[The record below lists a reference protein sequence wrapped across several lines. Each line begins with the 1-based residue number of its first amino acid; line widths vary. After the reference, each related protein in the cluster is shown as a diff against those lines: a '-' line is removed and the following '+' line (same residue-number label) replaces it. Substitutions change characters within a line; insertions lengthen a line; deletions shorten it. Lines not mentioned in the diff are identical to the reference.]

1 MGTRNEYFKAYFK
14 DNENDKKWKQL
25 NDFVTVNRL
34 DPPKHTLV
42 GDVTTGYA
50 YIDSDMSML
59 ANMQEQVDYYKKKAL
74 KKALNDIY
82 GKSKSSTLGI
92 DRVIFNDP
100 ATIVVWNDGS
110 KTVVKAS
117 NEPFDPEKG
126 LAMAIAKKAL
136 GNKGN
141 YYEVFKKYIKH
152 DDVKND

>member
-14 DNENDKKWKQL
+14 DNELDKKWKQFL
-25 NDFVTVNRL
+25 E
-34 DPPKHTLV
+34 PPKHTLV

-50 YIDSDMSML
+50 YIDTDMSML
-59 ANMQEQVDYYKKKAL
+59 ANMQKQVDYYKKKT
-74 KKALNDIY
+74 LNDIY
-82 GKSKSSTLGI
+82 GKSNSSNWGI
-92 DRVIFNDP
+92 NRVIFNDP
-100 ATIVVWNDGS
+100 ATIVIWNDGS

-141 YYEVFKKYIKH
+141 YYEIFKKHIKH
-152 DDVKND
+152 ADVKND

>member
-25 NDFVTVNRL
+25 NDLVTVKL

-59 ANMQEQVDYYKKKAL
+59 ANMQEQVNDYKKKT
-74 KKALNDIY
+74 LNDIY
-82 GKSKSSTLGI
+82 GKSKSSNWGI
-92 DRVIFNDP
+92 NRVIFNDP
-100 ATIVVWNDGS
+100 ATIVIWNDGS

-141 YYEVFKKYIKH
+141 YYEIFKKHIKH
-152 DDVKND
+152 ADVKND

>member
-1 MGTRNEYFKAYFK
+1 MGTCNEYFKAYFK

-25 NDFVTVNRL
+25 NDLVTVKL

-50 YIDSDMSML
+50 YIDSDMSIL
-59 ANMQEQVDYYKKKAL
+59 ANMQEQFNYYE
-74 KKALNDIY
+74 KKALNDVY
-82 GKSKSSTLGI
+82 GKSKSSNWGI
-92 DRVIFNDP
+92 NRVIFNDP
-100 ATIVVWNDGS
+100 ATIVIWNDGS
-110 KTVVKAS
+110 KTIVKAS

-141 YYEVFKKYIKH
+141 YYEVFKKYVKH

>member
-1 MGTRNEYFKAYFK
+1 MATRNEYFKAYFK
-14 DNENDKKWKQL
+14 DNELDKQWKQL
-25 NDFVTVNRL
+25 NELTL
-34 DPPKHTLV
+34 EPPKHTLV

-50 YIDSDMSML
+50 YIDTDMSLL
-59 ANMQEQVDYYKKKAL
+59 AEMQKQVNYYKKKT
-74 KKALNDIY
+74 LNDIY
-82 GKSKSSTLGI
+82 GKSNSSNWGI
-92 DRVIFNDP
+92 NRVIFNDP
-100 ATIVVWNDGS
+100 ATIVIWNDGS

-141 YYEVFKKYIKH
+141 YYEIFKKYIKH

>member
-14 DNENDKKWKQL
+14 DNENDKIWKQFNEL
-25 NDFVTVNRL
+25 ATVEL
-34 DPPKHTLV
+34 EPPKHTLV

-50 YIDSDMSML
+50 YIDTDMSIL
-59 ANMQEQVDYYKKKAL
+59 ANMQKQVNYYK

-82 GKSKSSTLGI
+82 GKSKSSKWGI
-92 DRVIFNDP
+92 NRVIFNDP
-100 ATIVVWNDGS
+100 ATIVIWNDGS

-136 GNKGN
+136 GNRGN
-141 YYEVFKKYIKH
+141 YYEIFKKYIKH

>member
-1 MGTRNEYFKAYFK
+1 MDTRNEYFK
-14 DNENDKKWKQL
+14 DNELDKKWKKFNEL
-25 NDFVTVNRL
+25 ATVEL
-34 DPPKHTLV
+34 EPPKHTLV

-50 YIDSDMSML
+50 YIDTDMGML

-74 KKALNDIY
+74 NGIY
-82 GKSKSSTLGI
+82 GKSKSSNLGI
-92 DRVIFNDP
+92 NRVIFNDP
-100 ATIVVWNDGS
+100 ATIVIWNDGS

-141 YYEVFKKYIKH
+141 YYKIFKKYIKH
-152 DDVKND
+152 ADVNND

>member
-25 NDFVTVNRL
+25 NDLVTVKL

-59 ANMQEQVDYYKKKAL
+59 ANMQEQVNYYK

-82 GKSKSSTLGI
+82 GKSKSSNWGI
-92 DRVIFNDP
+92 NSVIFNDP
-100 ATIVVWNDGS
+100 ATIVIWNDGS
-110 KTVVKAS
+110 KTIVKAS

>member
-1 MGTRNEYFKAYFK
+1 MATRNEYFKTYFK
-14 DNENDKKWKQL
+14 DNEL
-25 NDFVTVNRL
+25 GRVEL
-34 DPPKHTLV
+34 EPPKHTLV

-50 YIDSDMSML
+50 YVDSDMSL
-59 ANMQEQVDYYKKKAL
+59 LTEMQKQVNYYKKKT
-74 KKALNDIY
+74 LNDIY
-82 GKSKSSTLGI
+82 GKSNSSSWGI
-92 DRVIFNDP
+92 NRVIFNDP
-100 ATIVVWNDGS
+100 ATIVIWNDGS
-110 KTVVKAS
+110 KTVVRAS

>member
-25 NDFVTVNRL
+25 NDLVTVKL

-50 YIDSDMSML
+50 YIDSDMSIL
-59 ANMQEQVDYYKKKAL
+59 ANMQEQFNYYE
-74 KKALNDIY
+74 KKALNDVY
-82 GKSKSSTLGI
+82 GKSKSSNWGI
-92 DRVIFNDP
+92 NRVIFNDP
-100 ATIVVWNDGS
+100 ATIVIWNDGS
-110 KTVVKAS
+110 KTIVKAS

-141 YYEVFKKYIKH
+141 YYEVFKKYVKH

>member
-14 DNENDKKWKQL
+14 DNELDKQWKQFNEL
-25 NDFVTVNRL
+25 TL
-34 DPPKHTLV
+34 EPPKHTLV

-50 YIDSDMSML
+50 YIDTDMSIL
-59 ANMQEQVDYYKKKAL
+59 ANMQKQVNYYKKKT
-74 KKALNDIY
+74 LNDVY
-82 GKSKSSTLGI
+82 GKSKSSNWGI
-92 DRVIFNDP
+92 NRVIFNDP
-100 ATIVVWNDGS
+100 ATIVIWNDGS

-141 YYEVFKKYIKH
+141 YYKIFKKYIKH

>member
-14 DNENDKKWKQL
+14 DNELDKEWKKFNEL
-25 NDFVTVNRL
+25 ATVEL
-34 DPPKHTLV
+34 EPPKHTLV

-50 YIDSDMSML
+50 YIDTDMSIL
-59 ANMQEQVDYYKKKAL
+59 ANMQKQVDYYKKKT
-74 KKALNDIY
+74 LNDVY
-82 GKSKSSTLGI
+82 GKSKSSTWGI
-92 DRVIFNDP
+92 NRVIFNDP
-100 ATIVVWNDGS
+100 ATIVIWNDGS

-141 YYEVFKKYIKH
+141 YYEIFKKYIKH
-152 DDVKND
+152 ADVNND

>member
-14 DNENDKKWKQL
+14 DNELDKQWKQL
-25 NDFVTVNRL
+25 NELTL
-34 DPPKHTLV
+34 EPPKHTLV

-50 YIDSDMSML
+50 YIDTDMSIL
-59 ANMQEQVDYYKKKAL
+59 ANMQKQVNYYKKKAL
-74 KKALNDIY
+74 NGIY
-82 GKSKSSTLGI
+82 GMSISSNWGI
-92 DRVIFNDP
+92 NRVIFNDP
-100 ATIVVWNDGS
+100 ATIVIWNDGS

-117 NEPFDPEKG
+117 NESFDPEKG

>member
-1 MGTRNEYFKAYFK
+1 MSTRNEYFKAYFK
-14 DNENDKKWKQL
+14 DNELDKKWKKFYEL
-25 NDFVTVNRL
+25 ATVEL
-34 DPPKHTLV
+34 EPPKHTLV

-50 YIDSDMSML
+50 YIDTDMSML

-74 KKALNDIY
+74 NGIY
-82 GKSKSSTLGI
+82 GKSKSSNWGI
-92 DRVIFNDP
+92 NRVIFNDP
-100 ATIVVWNDGS
+100 ATIVIWNDGS

>member
-14 DNENDKKWKQL
+14 DNEL
-25 NDFVTVNRL
+25 ATVEL
-34 DPPKHTLV
+34 EPPKHTLV

-50 YIDSDMSML
+50 YIDTDMSIL
-59 ANMQEQVDYYKKKAL
+59 ANMQKQVNYYK

-82 GKSKSSTLGI
+82 GKSKSSNWGI
-92 DRVIFNDP
+92 NRVIFNDP
-100 ATIVVWNDGS
+100 ATIVIWNDGS

-141 YYEVFKKYIKH
+141 YYEIFKKYIKH
-152 DDVKND
+152 ADVKND

>member
-14 DNENDKKWKQL
+14 GNENDKKWKQL
-25 NDFVTVNRL
+25 NDLVTVKL

-50 YIDSDMSML
+50 YIDSEMNIL
-59 ANMQEQVDYYKKKAL
+59 ANMQKQVDYYKKKAL
-74 KKALNDIY
+74 NDVY
-82 GKSKSSTLGI
+82 GKSKSSNWGI
-92 DRVIFNDP
+92 NRVIFNDP
-100 ATIVVWNDGS
+100 ATIVIWNDGS

-152 DDVKND
+152 ADVKND

>member
-14 DNENDKKWKQL
+14 DVEL
-25 NDFVTVNRL
+25 E
-34 DPPKHTLV
+34 PPKHTLV

-50 YIDSDMSML
+50 YIDTDMSAL
-59 ANMQEQVDYYKKKAL
+59 ANMQKQVDYYKKKT
-74 KKALNDIY
+74 LNDVY
-82 GKSKSSTLGI
+82 GMSISSNWGI
-92 DRVIFNDP
+92 NRVVFNDP
-100 ATIVVWNDGS
+100 ATIVIWNDGS

-141 YYEVFKKYIKH
+141 YYKVFKKYIKH

>member
-25 NDFVTVNRL
+25 NDLVTVKL

-50 YIDSDMSML
+50 YIDSDMSIL
-59 ANMQEQVDYYKKKAL
+59 ANMQEQVNYYKKKAL
-74 KKALNDIY
+74 NDVY
-82 GKSKSSTLGI
+82 GKSKSSNWGI
-92 DRVIFNDP
+92 NRVIFNDP
-100 ATIVVWNDGS
+100 ATIVIWNDGS
-110 KTVVKAS
+110 KTIVKAS

-141 YYEVFKKYIKH
+141 YYEVFKKYVKH

>member
-14 DNENDKKWKQL
+14 DNEL
-25 NDFVTVNRL
+25 ATVEL
-34 DPPKHTLV
+34 EPPKHTLV

-50 YIDSDMSML
+50 YIDTDMSIL
-59 ANMQEQVDYYKKKAL
+59 ANMQKQGNYYK

-82 GKSKSSTLGI
+82 GKSKSSNWGI
-92 DRVIFNDP
+92 NRVIFNDP

-152 DDVKND
+152 ADVNND

>member
-1 MGTRNEYFKAYFK
+1 MGTRKEYFKAYFK
-14 DNENDKKWKQL
+14 DNELDKTWKQFNEL
-25 NDFVTVNRL
+25 TTVEL
-34 DPPKHTLV
+34 EPPKHTLV

-50 YIDSDMSML
+50 YIDTDMSIL
-59 ANMQEQVDYYKKKAL
+59 AKMQEQVNYYKKKAL
-74 KKALNDIY
+74 NGIY
-82 GKSKSSTLGI
+82 GKSKSSNWGI
-92 DRVIFNDP
+92 NSVIFNDP
-100 ATIVVWNDGS
+100 ATIVIWNDGS

>member
-1 MGTRNEYFKAYFK
+1 MGARYEYFKAYFK
-14 DNENDKKWKQL
+14 DNEIDKTWKKFNEL
-25 NDFVTVNRL
+25 ATVEL
-34 DPPKHTLV
+34 EPPKHTLV

-50 YIDSDMSML
+50 YIDSDMSIL
-59 ANMQEQVDYYKKKAL
+59 ANMQAQVDYYKKT
-74 KKALNDIY
+74 LNDIY
-82 GKSKSSTLGI
+82 GKSKSSNWGI
-92 DRVIFNDP
+92 NRVIFNDP
-100 ATIVVWNDGS
+100 VTIVIWNDGS

-141 YYEVFKKYIKH
+141 YYKVFKKYIKH

>member
-25 NDFVTVNRL
+25 NELITVEL
-34 DPPKHTLV
+34 EPPKHTLV

-59 ANMQEQVDYYKKKAL
+59 ANMQKQVDYYKKKT
-74 KKALNDIY
+74 LNDVY
-82 GKSKSSTLGI
+82 GKSKSSNWGI
-92 DRVIFNDP
+92 NRVIFNDP
-100 ATIVVWNDGS
+100 ATIVIWNDGS

-141 YYEVFKKYIKH
+141 YYKVFKKYIKH
-152 DDVKND
+152 ADVKND

>member
-14 DNENDKKWKQL
+14 DNEL
-25 NDFVTVNRL
+25 ATVEL
-34 DPPKHTLV
+34 EPPKHTLV

-50 YIDSDMSML
+50 YIDTDMSIL
-59 ANMQEQVDYYKKKAL
+59 ANMQKQFDYYK

-82 GKSKSSTLGI
+82 GKSKSSNWGI
-92 DRVIFNDP
+92 NRVIFNDP

>member
-14 DNENDKKWKQL
+14 DNEL
-25 NDFVTVNRL
+25 ATVEL
-34 DPPKHTLV
+34 EPPKHTLV

-50 YIDSDMSML
+50 YIDTDMSIL
-59 ANMQEQVDYYKKKAL
+59 ANMQKQVNYYK

-82 GKSKSSTLGI
+82 GKSKSSNWGI
-92 DRVIFNDP
+92 NRVIFNDP

-141 YYEVFKKYIKH
+141 YYEIFKKYIKH
-152 DDVKND
+152 ADVKND

>member
-1 MGTRNEYFKAYFK
+1 MGTFNKTIKAVSCYYK
-14 DNENDKKWKQL
+14 DNENDEWKRFNAIGTAQL
-25 NDFVTVNRL
+25 E
-34 DPPKHTLV
+34 PSEHTLV

-50 YIDSDMSML
+50 YVDSDMMSLL
-59 ANMQEQVDYYKKKAL
+59 AEMQKQVDYFKKKAI
-74 KKALNDIY
+74 NRIY
-82 GKSKSSTLGI
+82 GKSKSSNWGI
-92 DRVIFNDP
+92 KKVLFNDP
-100 ATIVVWNDGS
+100 ATIVIWNDGS

-117 NEPFDPEKG
+117 SEPFDPEKG

>member
-1 MGTRNEYFKAYFK
+1 MGARYEYFKTYFK
-14 DNENDKKWKQL
+14 ENEL
-25 NDFVTVNRL
+25 NTVEFE
-34 DPPKHTLV
+34 PPKHTLV

-59 ANMQEQVDYYKKKAL
+59 ANMQKQVDYYKKKAL
-74 KKALNDIY
+74 NGIY
-82 GKSKSSTLGI
+82 GKITSSNWGI
-92 DRVIFNDP
+92 NRVIFNDP
-100 ATIVVWNDGS
+100 ATIVIWNDGS

>member
-14 DNENDKKWKQL
+14 DNENDKNWKQL
-25 NDFVTVNRL
+25 NELITVGL
-34 DPPKHTLV
+34 EPPKHTLV

-59 ANMQEQVDYYKKKAL
+59 ANMQKQVDYYKKKT
-74 KKALNDIY
+74 LNDVY
-82 GKSKSSTLGI
+82 GKSKSSNWGI
-92 DRVIFNDP
+92 NRVIFNDP
-100 ATIVVWNDGS
+100 ATIVIWNDGS

-126 LAMAIAKKAL
+126 LAMAIAKKTL

-141 YYEVFKKYIKH
+141 YYKVFKKYIKH
-152 DDVKND
+152 ADVKND

>member
-1 MGTRNEYFKAYFK
+1 MGTRNEYLKAYFK
-14 DNENDKKWKQL
+14 DNEIDKKWKQL
-25 NDFVTVNRL
+25 NELPTVEL
-34 DPPKHTLV
+34 EPLKHTLV

-50 YIDSDMSML
+50 YIDTDMSIL

-74 KKALNDIY
+74 NGIY
-82 GKSKSSTLGI
+82 GKSKSSNWGI
-92 DRVIFNDP
+92 KKVIFNDP
-100 ATIVVWNDGS
+100 ATIVIWNDGS

-141 YYEVFKKYIKH
+141 YYEIFKKYIKH
-152 DDVKND
+152 ADVKND

>member
-14 DNENDKKWKQL
+14 DNEL
-25 NDFVTVNRL
+25 GRVEL
-34 DPPKHTLV
+34 EPPKHTLV

-74 KKALNDIY
+74 NDIY
-82 GKSKSSTLGI
+82 GKSKSSNWGI
-92 DRVIFNDP
+92 NRVIFNDP

>member
-14 DNENDKKWKQL
+14 DNEIDKKWKQL

-34 DPPKHTLV
+34 DPPKRTLV
-42 GDVTTGYA
+42 GDITTGYA

-59 ANMQEQVDYYKKKAL
+59 ANYYRKKAL

-82 GKSKSSTLGI
+82 GKSKSSNWGI
-92 DRVIFNDP
+92 NRVIFNDP
-100 ATIVVWNDGS
+100 ATIVIWNDGS

>member
-1 MGTRNEYFKAYFK
+1 MATRNEYFKTYFK
-14 DNENDKKWKQL
+14 DNEL
-25 NDFVTVNRL
+25 GRVEL
-34 DPPKHTLV
+34 EPPKHTLV

-50 YIDSDMSML
+50 YIDTDMSIL
-59 ANMQEQVDYYKKKAL
+59 ANMQKQVDYYKKKT
-74 KKALNDIY
+74 LNDIY
-82 GKSKSSTLGI
+82 GKSKSSKWGI
-92 DRVIFNDP
+92 NRVIFNDP
-100 ATIVVWNDGS
+100 ATIVIWNDGS